1 MTKLDSLYLTL
12 RERLPEL
19 ELLRDEPMSRHTTF
33 RVGGPAKLMALPKK
47 EYDLVEAVRIAREM
61 GVEPVFVG
69 NGSNLLVD
77 DKGLDAFVVKT
88 GGLSYVK
95 VEGETVTAG
104 CGAIL
109 AAVANEAAKRALTGF
124 EFAHGIPG
132 TVGGAVSM
140 NAGAYDGEMKQVVT
154 SVLALDENSR
164 FREMSGEECGFAYRH
179 SVFSDHRYLVL
190 SATLQLRKGD
200 PEAIRGRMAE
210 LMARRKE
217 KQPLEY
223 PSAGSTFKR
232 PESHFAAALIDRCNL
247 KGLAIGGAQVSPKHA
262 GFVVNTGMATC
273 QDILDLMGV
282 VQDCVYRVTGV
293 RLEPEVKYLK

>member
-1 MTKLDSLYLTL
+1 MTKLDTLYETL

-19 ELLRDEPMSRHTTF
+19 ELLRDEPMSRHITF
-33 RVGGPAKLMALPKK
+33 RVGGPASLMALPKK
-47 EYDLVEAVRIAREM
+47 EFDLVEAVRIARSMEI
-61 GVEPVFVG
+61 EPIFVG

-88 GGLSYVK
+88 GGLSYVR

-104 CGAIL
+104 CGALL
-109 AAVANEAAKRALTGF
+109 ASIANEAAKRSLTGF

-132 TVGGAVSM
+132 TLGGAVSM
-140 NAGAYDGEMKQVVT
+140 NAGAYGGEMVQVVA
-154 SVLALDENSR
+154 SVLALDENSQ
-164 FREMSGEECGFAYRH
+164 FREMTAEECEFTYRH
-179 SVFSDHRYLVL
+179 SFFSDSKYLIL
-190 SATLQLRKGD
+190 AATLQLQKGD
-200 PEAIRGRMAE
+200 AGAIRSRMAE
-210 LMARRKE
+210 LMAKRKE

-232 PESHFAAALIDRCNL
+232 PEGHFAAALIDKCNL

-273 QDILDLMGV
+273 KDVLDLMGV

-293 RLEPEVKYLK
+293 KLEPEVKYLK

>member
-1 MTKLDSLYLTL
+1 MTKLDTLYQAL

-19 ELLRDEPMSRHTTF
+19 ELLREEPMSRHTTF
-33 RVGGPAKLMALPKK
+33 RVGGPAALMALPKK
-47 EYDLVEAVRIAREM
+47 EFDLVEAVRIARSME
-61 GVEPVFVG
+61 VEPVFVG

-88 GGLSYVK
+88 GGLSYVRA
-95 VEGETVTAG
+95 EGESVTAG
-104 CGAIL
+104 CGALL
-109 AAVANEAAKRALTGF
+109 ASIANEAAKRSLTGF

-132 TVGGAVSM
+132 TLGGAVSM

-154 SVLALDENSR
+154 SVLVLDENSQ
-164 FREMSGEECGFAYRH
+164 FREMTAEECEFSYRH
-179 SVFSDHRYLVL
+179 SFFSDHKYLVL
-190 SATLQLRKGD
+190 SATLQLRKG
-200 PEAIRGRMAE
+200 EAGAIRARMAE

-232 PESHFAAALIDRCNL
+232 PEGHFAAALIDRCNL

-273 QDILDLMGV
+273 KDILDLMGV

-293 RLEPEVKYLK
+293 RLEPEVKYLR